1 MNSNIELIELIDRWQ
16 SKRVVVVG
24 DYMLDH
30 MVYGNAER
38 LSPDAPVPVL
48 AVERE
53 QFIPGGASNVCMD
66 LVALKC
72 EVTCLGVT
80 GRDTAADELIK
91 RLSKAGCDTNGL
103 IPADDRP
110 TTLKR
115 SYIGLAQHRHPQK
128 MFRAD
133 FEKRGP
139 IDEGVRRCLIDLAAE
154 VIAGAS
160 VLCIEDYNKGVVSAE
175 LCAELIAL
183 AKRHGAEVLVDPASI
198 DDYTKYR
205 GATAITPNRTEAEI
219 ATEMLTE
226 TDEQQRAVAERL
238 QSDLDLDAVVLTLDK
253 RGALLRE
260 RDAAQAVT
268 VPTVARAVYDVSGAG
283 DMVLAMLASAR
294 ANDATWRQAVELANI
309 AAGLEVERFGCV
321 PIPLE
326 DVHFALLEQ
335 NHAALGKVRTID
347 QLLPEL
353 RAHRKQG
360 REVVFTNGCF
370 DILHAGHVELLRG
383 ARAQGDLLVLAVNT
397 DVSIRSLKGPERPI
411 CAEADRLRVLSALES
426 VDYLIT
432 FGTGDGGD
440 ADTPI
445 PLLKQIQ
452 PDVLVKGGTYSHDEV
467 VGWEVVESYGGKV
480 VTIPPVEGLSTT
492 NIVEKIKARG

>member
-1 MNSNIELIELIDRWQ
+1 MNKLIEIIDRWQ
-16 SKRVVVVG
+16 TKRIVVVG
-24 DYMLDH
+24 DFMLDH

-48 AVERE
+48 SVERE
-53 QFIPGGASNVCMD
+53 DFIPGGASNVCMD

-72 EVTCLGVT
+72 EVTCLGVV
-80 GRDTAADELIK
+80 GSDTSANKLMS

-103 IPADDRP
+103 ITADDRP
-110 TTLKR
+110 TTVKR
-115 SYIGLAQHRHPQK
+115 SYVGLAQHRHPQK

-139 IDEGVRRCLIDLAAE
+139 IDESTRRCLIDVAAE
-154 VIAGAS
+154 LLEGAA
-160 VLCIEDYNKGVVSAE
+160 VLCIEDYNKGVITAE
-175 LCAELIAL
+175 LCAELIEL
-183 AKRHGAEVLVDPASI
+183 AKHHGVEVLVDPAAI

-205 GATAITPNRTEAEI
+205 GVTAITPNRTEAEL
-219 ATEMLTE
+219 ATGLPTH
-226 TDEQQRAVAERL
+226 TQAKLDTVAEQL
-238 QSDLDLDAVVLTLDK
+238 MNDLDLDVVVLTLDK
-253 RGALLRE
+253 QGALLRE
-260 RDAAQAVT
+260 RDGKSVA
-268 VPTVARAVYDVSGAG
+268 VPTLARSVYDVTGAG
-283 DMVLAMLASAR
+283 DMVLAMLAAAR
-294 ANDATWRQAVELANI
+294 ANGASWRDAVELANA

-326 DVHFALLEQ
+326 DVHFALLQ
-335 NHAALGKVRTID
+335 QHHAELGKVRKLD

-353 RAHRKQG
+353 AAYRKQG
-360 REVVFTNGCF
+360 RRVAFTNGCF

-383 ARAQGDLLVLAVNT
+383 ARAQGDLLVLAVNS
-397 DVSIRSLKGPERPI
+397 DLSIQALKGPKRPI
-411 CAEADRLRVLSALES
+411 CPEADRLRVLSALES

-432 FGTGDGGD
+432 FGTGEGGE

-445 PLLKQIQ
+445 PLLRAIQ

-467 VGWEVVESYGGKV
+467 VGWEVVEAYGGRV

-492 NIVEKIKARG
+492 NIVEKIKAQR